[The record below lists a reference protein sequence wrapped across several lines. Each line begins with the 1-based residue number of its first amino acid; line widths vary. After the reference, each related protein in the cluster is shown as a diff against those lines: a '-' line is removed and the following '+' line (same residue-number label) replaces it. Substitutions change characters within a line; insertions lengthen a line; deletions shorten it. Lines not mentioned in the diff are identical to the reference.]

1 MTIKKALFILFVSA
15 MLAGSLF
22 AQYDGYYDNNN
33 QGGGQGGYQD
43 PYGQQGGQGGYQDP
57 YGQQGS
63 QGGYQDPYAQPPAQ
77 DPYAQQGGQQQYGY
91 GVQLSS
97 IPQNA
102 QNFIKQH
109 FANVKVTFI
118 ERDWEDIE
126 VYLENGTQIDFFP
139 NGDWKEVKGYGN
151 IPNTIL
157 PANVMNTV
165 KRTYPNAAIVKI
177 EKQFTIFEIKLNNMM
192 ELYVDNNGQLLG
204 QKWDD

>member
-1 MTIKKALFILFVSA
+1 MTTIKKALFIIFVSA
-15 MLAGSLF
+15 MLTGSLF
-22 AQYDGYYDNNN
+22 AQYDGYYDNN
-33 QGGGQGGYQD
+33 QGGY
-43 PYGQQGGQGGYQDP
+43 QQGGQGGYDP
-57 YGQQGS
+57 YGQPQV
-63 QGGYQDPYAQPPAQ
+63 QDPQQNYQDPQQNYQDPYAQPPAQ
-77 DPYAQQGGQQQYGY
+77 GQQYGY

-139 NGDWKEVKGYGN
+139 NGDWKEVKCYGN
-151 IPNTIL
+151 MPATIF
-157 PANVMNTV
+157 PANVMNTIR
-165 KRTYPNAAIVKI
+165 RTYPNAAIIKI

>member
-15 MLAGSLF
+15 MLTGSLF

-43 PYGQQGGQGGYQDP
+43 PYGQQGG
-57 YGQQGS
+57 

-109 FANVKVTFI
+109 FPNIKVTFI

-139 NGDWKEVKGYGN
+139 NGDWKEVKCYGN
-151 IPNTIL
+151 MPNTIL
-157 PANVMNTV
+157 PANVMNTI

>member
-15 MLAGSLF
+15 MLTGSLF

-33 QGGGQGGYQD
+33 QGGQGGYD
-43 PYGQQGGQGGYQDP
+43 PYGQPQV
-57 YGQQGS
+57 
-63 QGGYQDPYAQPPAQ
+63 QDPYAQPPAQ
-77 DPYAQQGGQQQYGY
+77 QGQQYGY

-109 FANVKVTFI
+109 FPNIKVTFI

-139 NGDWKEVKGYGN
+139 NGDWKEVKCYGN
-151 IPNTIL
+151 MPATIL
-157 PANVMNTV
+157 PANVMNTIR
-165 KRTYPNAAIVKI
+165 RTYPNAAIVKI

-192 ELYVDNNGQLLG
+192 ELYIDNNGQLLG

>member
-1 MTIKKALFILFVSA
+1 MTTIKKALSIIFV
-15 MLAGSLF
+15 LGICTGSLF
-22 AQYDGYYDNNN
+22 AQYDGYYDN
-33 QGGGQGGYQD
+33 QQGGYQD
-43 PYGQQGGQGGYQDP
+43 PYGQQGQQGGYDP
-57 YGQQGS
+57 YGQPQV
-63 QGGYQDPYAQPPAQ
+63 QDQQQNYQDPYAQPPAQ
-77 DPYAQQGGQQQYGY
+77 QGQQYGY

-109 FANVKVTFI
+109 FPNIKVTFI

-139 NGDWKEVKGYGN
+139 NGDWKEVKCYGN
-151 IPNTIL
+151 MPATIL
-157 PANVMNTV
+157 PANVMNTIR
-165 KRTYPNAAIVKI
+165 RTYPNAAIVKI

>member
-1 MTIKKALFILFVSA
+1 MMTIKKALFILFVSA
-15 MLAGSLF
+15 MLTGSLF
-22 AQYDGYYDNNN
+22 AQYDGYYDNN

-43 PYGQQGGQGGYQDP
+43 PYGQQGG
-57 YGQQGS
+57 
-63 QGGYQDPYAQPPAQ
+63 YQDPYAQPPAQQNYQ

-109 FANVKVTFI
+109 FPNIKVTFI

-139 NGDWKEVKGYGN
+139 NGDWKEVKCYGN
-151 IPNTIL
+151 MPATIL
-157 PANVMNTV
+157 PANVMNTI

>member
-1 MTIKKALFILFVSA
+1 MKKALSIIFVSA
-15 MLAGSLF
+15 MLTGSLF

-33 QGGGQGGYQD
+33 QGGQGGYQQGGQGGYQD
-43 PYGQQGGQGGYQDP
+43 PYGQQGGQGGYDP
-57 YGQQGS
+57 YGQPQV
-63 QGGYQDPYAQPPAQ
+63 QQDPQQNYQDPYAQQ
-77 DPYAQQGGQQQYGY
+77 GQQQYGY

-118 ERDWEDIE
+118 ERDWDDIE

-139 NGDWKEVKGYGN
+139 NGDWKEVKCYGN
-151 IPNTIL
+151 MPATIL
-157 PANVMNTV
+157 PANVMNTI
-165 KRTYPNAAIVKI
+165 KRTYPNAAIIKI

>member
-1 MTIKKALFILFVSA
+1 MKKALFIIFVSA
-15 MLAGSLF
+15 MLTGSLF
-22 AQYDGYYDNNN
+22 AQYDGYYDNN
-33 QGGGQGGYQD
+33 QGGQGDY
-43 PYGQQGGQGGYQDP
+43 QQGGQGGYDP
-57 YGQQGS
+57 YGQPQV
-63 QGGYQDPYAQPPAQ
+63 QDPQQNYQDPYAQPPAQ
-77 DPYAQQGGQQQYGY
+77 GQQYGY

-139 NGDWKEVKGYGN
+139 NGDWKEVKCYGN
-151 IPNTIL
+151 MPATIL
-157 PANVMNTV
+157 PANVMNTIR
-165 KRTYPNAAIVKI
+165 RTYPNAAIIKI

>member
-15 MLAGSLF
+15 MLTGSLF
-22 AQYDGYYDNNN
+22 AQYDGYYDNN

-57 YGQQGS
+57 Y
-63 QGGYQDPYAQPPAQ
+63 AQPPAQQNYQ

-109 FANVKVTFI
+109 FPNIKVTFI

-139 NGDWKEVKGYGN
+139 NGDWKEVKCYGN
-151 IPNTIL
+151 MPATIL
-157 PANVMNTV
+157 PANVMNTI

>member
-15 MLAGSLF
+15 MLTGSLF
-22 AQYDGYYDNNN
+22 AQYDGYYDNN

-43 PYGQQGGQGGYQDP
+43 PYGQQGGG
-57 YGQQGS
+57 
-63 QGGYQDPYAQPPAQ
+63 QGGYQDPYAQPPAQQNYQ

-109 FANVKVTFI
+109 FPNIKVTFI

-139 NGDWKEVKGYGN
+139 NGDWKEVKCYGN
-151 IPNTIL
+151 MPATIL
-157 PANVMNTV
+157 PANVMNTI

>member
-1 MTIKKALFILFVSA
+1 MTTIKKALFIIFVSA
-15 MLAGSLF
+15 MLTGSLF
-22 AQYDGYYDNNN
+22 AQYDGYYDNN
-33 QGGGQGGYQD
+33 QGGY
-43 PYGQQGGQGGYQDP
+43 QQGGQGGYDP
-57 YGQQGS
+57 YGQPQV
-63 QGGYQDPYAQPPAQ
+63 QDPQQNYQDPQQNYQDPYAQPPAQ
-77 DPYAQQGGQQQYGY
+77 GQQYGY

-139 NGDWKEVKGYGN
+139 NGDWKEVKCYGN
-151 IPNTIL
+151 MPATIL
-157 PANVMNTV
+157 PANVMNTIR
-165 KRTYPNAAIVKI
+165 RTYPNAAIIKI

>member
-15 MLAGSLF
+15 MLTGSLF

-43 PYGQQGGQGGYQDP
+43 PYGQQGG
-57 YGQQGS
+57 

-109 FANVKVTFI
+109 FPNIKVTFI

-139 NGDWKEVKGYGN
+139 NGDWKEVKCYGN
-151 IPNTIL
+151 MPNTIL
-157 PANVMNTV
+157 PANVMNTI
-165 KRTYPNAAIVKI
+165 KRTYPNAAYK
-177 EKQFTIFEIKLNNMM
+177 
-192 ELYVDNNGQLLG
+192 
-204 QKWDD
+204 

>member
-1 MTIKKALFILFVSA
+1 MTTIKKALSIIFV
-15 MLAGSLF
+15 LGICTGSLF
-22 AQYDGYYDNNN
+22 AQYDGYYDNQ
-33 QGGGQGGYQD
+33 QGGGYQD
-43 PYGQQGGQGGYQDP
+43 PYGQQGQQGGYDP
-57 YGQQGS
+57 YGQPQV
-63 QGGYQDPYAQPPAQ
+63 QDQQQNYQDPYAQPPAQ
-77 DPYAQQGGQQQYGY
+77 QGQQYGY

-109 FANVKVTFI
+109 FPNIKVTFI

-139 NGDWKEVKGYGN
+139 NGDWKEVKCYGN
-151 IPNTIL
+151 MPATIL
-157 PANVMNTV
+157 PANVMNTIR
-165 KRTYPNAAIVKI
+165 RTYPNAAIVKI

>member
-1 MTIKKALFILFVSA
+1 MMTIKKALFILFVSA
-15 MLAGSLF
+15 MLTGSLF
-22 AQYDGYYDNNN
+22 AQYDGYYDNN

-43 PYGQQGGQGGYQDP
+43 PYGQQGGG
-57 YGQQGS
+57 
-63 QGGYQDPYAQPPAQ
+63 QGGYQDPYAQPPAQQNYQ

-109 FANVKVTFI
+109 FPNIKVTFI

-139 NGDWKEVKGYGN
+139 NGDWKEVKCYGN
-151 IPNTIL
+151 MPATIL
-157 PANVMNTV
+157 PANVMNTI

>member
-1 MTIKKALFILFVSA
+1 MTTIKKALFIIFVSA
-15 MLAGSLF
+15 MLTGSLF
-22 AQYDGYYDNNN
+22 AQYDGYYDNN
-33 QGGGQGGYQD
+33 QGGY
-43 PYGQQGGQGGYQDP
+43 QQGGQGGYDAYGQPQVQDP
-57 YGQQGS
+57 QQN
-63 QGGYQDPYAQPPAQ
+63 YQDPYAQPPAQ
-77 DPYAQQGGQQQYGY
+77 GQQYGY

-139 NGDWKEVKGYGN
+139 NGDWKEVKCYGN
-151 IPNTIL
+151 MPATIL
-157 PANVMNTV
+157 PANVMNTIR
-165 KRTYPNAAIVKI
+165 RTYPNAAIIKI